1 MVEMSRPIRL
11 VPDQKSSGSAS
22 FMSAKTAHQID
33 AEAADW
39 AGGVDRGPL
48 TAGQEQAFQAW
59 LSEDVRCM
67 GAFGRMRALA
77 LSTERAKALGPGFD
91 PGDFA
96 PILSYGHSRRVLLR
110 AGGAT
115 AATALVGTIAAWK
128 LLRPGSRFRT
138 GKGEMKVVALK
149 DGSVVTL
156 NTASEIVV
164 NYSEGLRSVE
174 LVRGEALFDVAKN
187 KARRSEERRG
197 GNE

>member
-59 LSEDVRCM
+59 LSEDVRGM

-77 LSTERAKALGPGFD
+77 LSTERARLWARASTPVISRLSFPTVIPAGSCCGPAAPLQPRRWLERLRLGSCSVP
-91 PGDFA
+91 A
-96 PILSYGHSRRVLLR
+96 R
-110 AGGAT
+110 ASGPA
-115 AATALVGTIAAWK
+115 
-128 LLRPGSRFRT
+128 R
-138 GKGEMKVVALK
+138 
-149 DGSVVTL
+149 
-156 NTASEIVV
+156 
-164 NYSEGLRSVE
+164 
-174 LVRGEALFDVAKN
+174 AK
-187 KARRSEERRG
+187 
-197 GNE
+197 